1 MAVDRQGYLGMLQ
14 ALLPRGRAWPR
25 DPEATLTR
33 LLEALAVEPARLD
46 GRAEALLDEIDPRQ
60 TTELL
65 GDWER
70 VAGLPDDCSPL
81 AGTHAAR
88 RAAVV
93 VRLAGQAA
101 STPAAMVA
109 IAASLGVV
117 ATVREHDR
125 TAAERIPGLDTSD
138 GRWRYVWWLDVQ
150 STDSVRHLDVLGG
163 VDEPLA
169 TWGQVELEC
178 RIRAVSPAHT
188 HVVFTYR

>member
-1 MAVDRQGYLGMLQ
+1 MAVDRQGYLEMLQ

-33 LLEALAVEPARLD
+33 MLDALAGEPARLD
-46 GRAEALLDEIDPRQ
+46 ARAEALLDEIDPRQ

-70 VAGLPDDCSPL
+70 VVGLPDHCAPL

-93 VRLAGQAA
+93 WRLAGQALA
-101 STPAAMVA
+101 TPAAMAA

-125 TAAERIPGLDTSD
+125 TAAERIGGLDTSD

-150 STDSVRHLDVLGG
+150 SAASVRHLDVLGG